1 MRPGCRSGG
10 RGCISARLTSSEDLG
25 DWLYLQLASSSVT
38 TDSESPSYTRSSEV
52 GGHSASQGS
61 MTRPQAHVPPS
72 SCHFLPPCVGGSRR
86 EVGCDPPQAA
96 GVPGTAGGQGGT
108 PPPLTCLLSLQIF
121 AEGALPPLPSGA
133 IAVNGRNLQTEAP
146 SVRAELGTCPQ
157 RHVLF
162 APLTVL
168 DHLLLFPSLKAP
180 RGTHQELRGHVRR

>member
-108 PPPLTCLLSLQIF
+108 PPHLRVFFLCRSLLRGLYPRCHPEPLQSMAGTCRRRHPRSGQSW
-121 AEGALPPLPSGA
+121 ARVRSATSCLPPSQCS
-133 IAVNGRNLQTEAP
+133 I
-146 SVRAELGTCPQ
+146 TCCSSP
-157 RHVLF
+157 
-162 APLTVL
+162 P
-168 DHLLLFPSLKAP
+168 
-180 RGTHQELRGHVRR
+180 